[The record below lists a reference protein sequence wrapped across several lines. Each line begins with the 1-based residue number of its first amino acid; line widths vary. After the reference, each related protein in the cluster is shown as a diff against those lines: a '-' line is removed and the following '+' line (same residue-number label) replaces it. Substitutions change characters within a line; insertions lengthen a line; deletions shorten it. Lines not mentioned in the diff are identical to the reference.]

1 MSKRKE
7 QKEKEKTWDEM
18 TPEEREARMLE
29 VITEKAD
36 LIHEIKD
43 MLEGELDFLSD
54 ICENM
59 QEIETRMMKDQLVGM
74 TLIFAETRDT
84 LVRRATML
92 NDYLDDLDGRDGTGS
107 KKEEGGETE

>member
-18 TPEEREARMLE
+18 TPEERETRMLD
-29 VITEKAD
+29 VITEKVD
-36 LIHEIKD
+36 IIHEIKD
-43 MLEGELDFLSD
+43 MMEGELDFLND
-54 ICENM
+54 ICGNM

-84 LVRRATML
+84 LMRRATML
-92 NDYLDDLDGRDGTGS
+92 NDYLDDLDGRDGTGP
-107 KKEEGGETE
+107 KKEDEV